1 MTSKV
6 QATKSKTIKKDDIK
20 LRSFCTAREA
30 DNEMKSQCTEQEKIL
45 ARLRARREG
54 TTRDEMVG

>member
-20 LRSFCTAREA
+20 LRSFCTARETN
-30 DNEMKSQCTEQEKIL
+30 NEVKRQCTEEEKIF
-45 ARLRARREG
+45 ARLRARGEG
-54 TTRDEMVG
+54 GNKG

>member
-6 QATKSKTIKKDDIK
+6 QATKSKTIKKNDIE

-30 DNEMKSQCTEQEKIL
+30 DNEVKRQCTEQEKIL
-45 ARLRARREG
+45 ARVRARGEG
-54 TTRDEMVG
+54 GNKG

>member
-30 DNEMKSQCTEQEKIL
+30 DNEMKSQCTDQEKIL